1 MHYFLEDL
9 GLELSSALSQYAALE
24 LEPLWEQGKKF
35 GDFSTNI
42 ALLAAKK
49 LKKNPMEI
57 AEFLSKSLTTSSFSR
72 KVALNVTP
80 PGFLNFVLK
89 DEGMLEIL
97 QEVFQMQE
105 EYGSWN
111 WGKGVRTN
119 IEFCSANPTGPIH
132 LGNARG
138 ACLGHVLSNLWTA
151 VGYDVT
157 REYYF
162 DDVGTQVDAFV
173 LSIQARYLEMHGIP
187 FQFPPNGYYGDYV
200 KRIAENIALKYGSQL
215 LELEEAQ
222 RLRVIRQ
229 EGLELMKAQHQRTLS
244 SLGIEFDV
252 WFPQSSLKEGWLDR
266 ALSLLKERGYLY
278 EKEGALW
285 FASSKFN
292 DDKDRVVIRS
302 NGEPTY
308 FAWDIAYNLN
318 KVSRGFQIIIDIWG
332 PDHHGYVS
340 RNKAAFEAL
349 GYNPQNLI
357 LIIYQMV
364 KLFEGGAEISMS
376 KRTGE
381 FITLDEVVET
391 VGKDATIFFLLNSGI
406 DSNLDFDLDLAKE
419 RTMDNPVYYLQYAYT
434 RAYSIEREAKIRGKE
449 IPEVEEA
456 SLIFGEPE
464 RKLIALLA
472 LMPQEILKAAI
483 NMMPLKLINFA
494 KDLAKEFHA
503 FYHDYRVLGA
513 EEPVEI
519 SRLALVKA
527 IRIVLANILKI
538 LGLSAPQKM

>member
-9 GLELSSALSQYAALE
+9 GLELRSALSQIAALE
-24 LEPLWEQGKKF
+24 LELLWEQGRKF

-42 ALLAAKK
+42 AFLAAKK

-57 AEFLSKSLTTSSFSR
+57 AEILGRNLSPALLE
-72 KVALNVTP
+72 KVDVKITP

-89 DEGMLEIL
+89 DKGMLKIL
-97 QEVFQMQE
+97 QEVLHLRE
-105 EYGSWN
+105 KYGCWDL
-111 WGKGVRTN
+111 GKGIKTN

-162 DDVGTQVDAFV
+162 DDVGTQVETFV
-173 LSIQARYLEMHGIP
+173 LSIQARYFEIQGLP
-187 FQFPPNGYYGDYV
+187 FQFPPNGYYGDYI
-200 KRIAENIALKYGSQL
+200 KKIAEDIALKYGSQL
-215 LELEEAQ
+215 LELNEDQ
-222 RLRVIRQ
+222 RLRIIRQ
-229 EGLELMKAQHQRTLS
+229 EGLTLMKAQHQRTLS

-252 WFPQSSLKEGWLDR
+252 WFSQSSLQEGWLNQ
-266 ALSLLKERGYLY
+266 ALSMLREKGYLY

-285 FASSKFN
+285 FTSTKFH

-318 KVSRGFQIIIDIWG
+318 KVLRGFQIIIDIWG
-332 PDHHGYVS
+332 PDHHGYVL

-349 GYNPQNLI
+349 GFNPENLI

-364 KLFEGGAEISMS
+364 KLFEGGVEISMS

-381 FITLDEVVET
+381 FITLEEVVET

-406 DSNLDFDLDLAKE
+406 DSNLDFDLGLAKE

-449 IPEVEEA
+449 VGEIGNTALV
-456 SLIFGEPE
+456 FGEPE

-472 LMPQEILKAAI
+472 LAPQEILKAAVS
-483 NMMPLKLINFA
+483 MTPLKLINFA

-503 FYHDYRVLGA
+503 YYHDYRVLGA
-513 EEPVEI
+513 EKTVEI
-519 SRLALVKA
+519 SRLVLVKA
-527 IRIVLANILKI
+527 IRIVLENILKI
-538 LGLSAPQKM
+538 LGLSAPEKM